1 MPQVLNSVSGWDC
14 PQTIRYTI
22 LTTRLCHPSTNA
34 WFLRIQTIR
43 LETHATK
50 DSLPQLRDQGDSLL
64 VGAALTASFPVIS
77 GLADHPILE
86 KLEMPVSPLRL
97 AVIKLHRLTPCL
109 VLADADPLGV
119 NQNVT
124 FEEVGGLDDRE
135 STVYAQMFPLNVSK
149 ISMR

>member
-1 MPQVLNSVSGWDC
+1 M
-14 PQTIRYTI
+14 
-22 LTTRLCHPSTNA
+22 
-34 WFLRIQTIR
+34 
-43 LETHATK
+43 
-50 DSLPQLRDQGDSLL
+50 
-64 VGAALTASFPVIS
+64 GAALTASFPVIS
-77 GLADHPILE
+77 DLVDHPILE

-135 STVYAQMFPLNVSK
+135 STVYAQMFPLNVPRYQCVEGNDITPAALPRSLPEV
-149 ISMR
+149 